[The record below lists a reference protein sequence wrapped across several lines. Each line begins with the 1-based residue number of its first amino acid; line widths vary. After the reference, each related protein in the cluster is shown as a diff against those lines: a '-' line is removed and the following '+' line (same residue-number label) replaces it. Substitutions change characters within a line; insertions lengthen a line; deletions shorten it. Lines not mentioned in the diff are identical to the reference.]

1 VDQQATASRILDI
14 KRMLESAVTAALPLS
29 AHDAEFRERMA
40 ELEKSVDMTSPTDYF
55 EGYQDLGMIAK
66 QRSKSDEDFKYAL
79 TVLGVDPNSDY
90 GLSVMIAAAQTSN
103 LVVIVSRLL
112 GCTPEEVWHNYLLE
126 HDSPDEV

>member
-1 VDQQATASRILDI
+1 MERTAASRIQEI
-14 KRMLESAVTAALPLS
+14 KQVLESAVTAALPLS
-29 AHDAEFRERMA
+29 AHDAEFREQMDELSKATDMA
-40 ELEKSVDMTSPTDYF
+40 SSTDYF
-55 EGYQDLGMIAK
+55 EGYKDLGTIAK

-79 TVLGVDPNSDY
+79 SALGVDPNSDY

-112 GCTPEEVWHNYLLE
+112 GCTPEEVWHNYLLD